1 MKKYLLVVLVIFISH
16 IARSQCM
23 QIEIPLEERINASS
37 IIVEGEV
44 IAKQSYWDAKQQNI
58 FTVNTVKPYKTFKGS
73 LSNTAPIEIIT
84 LGGTVAD
91 TKMDVSNALQLNTGD
106 IGMFL
111 LKASSVS
118 LTKRGNFL
126 TTVEGTQG
134 SIKYDRYDASASD
147 GFKRYTSVVSE
158 LYPLIQSKA
167 GRSFTTLEA
176 VNIFQDTSRRVGSI
190 SNISPT
196 TANAGVSD
204 ILTINGSGF
213 GSSQGHI
220 DFIDANGDGTAWI
233 STFPSDVISWSA
245 TQIKVKVISRASTGL
260 IRIIDSSNG
269 IAQSSQVLTVNWA
282 HSNPNVDTGSGEIR
296 YENTLRGK
304 DANGGYEFKFAPNF
318 SATNVQDSFN
328 RALATWNCGSGVNF
342 EIAGSTTVDEIASD
356 GTNVIVYQALGLGTL
371 ASAITWSTYC
381 TINGVLQGWYVS
393 EMDIRVNSN
402 QNWHYGNGIPGDI
415 TKYNFETVALHELGH
430 AQQLGHVGQ
439 QGDIMYY
446 SLAPG
451 TRNAELSTETLNGAN
466 YVMNKSTTTSVCGQ
480 PVMTPYAG
488 SICCNDPEIVANPI
502 NTTNCIN
509 ETENFSITANYATG
523 FQWEVNTG
531 SAWATITNN
540 TTYSGAQSSTLSVTK
555 IATSMNGY
563 QYRCIASNSCTNTAT
578 SNAVTLTA
586 DKPEVTLSATE
597 ETPCD
602 TNDGTIT
609 FTFLDNP
616 NRTGIQFSI
625 NGGTTYTSIYD
636 DNSGSVTLTDLAPNT
651 YSVYSRWGNGQCEV
665 EVGDITVVE
674 RTNPEASVVDS
685 TPSDCSSAT
694 GSVTLNWVVDP
705 IRTDIEFSTD
715 GGVSYPHST
724 TNPSGTITIG
734 SLPSGTTDLWV
745 RWGNADCPIDMED
758 VTISNSNCDFSNGFI
773 TTWETVNDGT
783 TNSNSIAIP
792 IASTGTYNYH
802 VDWGDGQF
810 DYNVT
815 GGITH
820 PYATPGTYQVKII
833 GDFPH
838 IYFNNTGD
846 KQKILSVEQWGANSW
861 SSMENAF
868 HGCNNLIINATD
880 NPDLSNVTDMSFM
893 FTFCSS
899 FNQDI
904 NTWDVSN
911 VTNMAHTFRNTA
923 AYNQN
928 LSGWVVSN
936 VTNMTSMFWNANV
949 FNQDISAWDVS
960 SVTNMSLMF
969 RSADNFNQDIGA
981 WDVGKVTNMNLMLA
995 GALSF
1000 DQNLGNWDI
1009 SSVTNM
1015 STMFFANSL
1024 SIDNYDATLIGWSTL
1039 VTTGANPET
1048 QIPENITF
1056 SGANS
1061 QYCIGENAR
1070 NSLMASPYDWIIT
1083 DAGQAC
1089 ASAFITTWKT
1099 DNPGTS
1105 NANSI
1110 TIPTQGTDPY
1120 NYNVDWGDGLTNSN
1134 IASSITHQYATAGTY
1149 TVTITGDYPWFWSGS
1164 SGDKDKLLSVEQW
1177 GDQVWQSMHASFYGC
1192 SNVVIN
1198 ATDKPD
1204 LSQVTSFYRIFRQAP
1219 AINQAIIGT
1228 WDVGT
1233 ITNMEQAFTGA
1244 TTFNQDVSSWDM
1256 SNVTT
1261 TLNMFSGALAFNQNI
1276 SGWDVG
1282 NVTNIS
1288 HMFRNAVAFNQAI
1301 GSWDVKNVEFM
1312 NRMFE
1317 GAVAFNQDLGNWDI
1331 SKVTNM
1337 ASMFDGITLSVSNY
1351 DNTLVGWNTL
1361 VLPETQIPE
1370 NINFG
1375 GGDSKF
1381 CAGEAARTSLMST
1394 PYSWTIIDGDK
1405 DCPDLPFITTWQT
1418 TAANETITIP
1428 TTGTGYNYDIDW
1440 DNNGT
1445 FDDFGITGN
1454 ATHTYATA
1462 GTHTIA
1468 IRGDFP
1474 RIYFNY
1480 GSQRTKIVSIDQ
1492 WGTGSWT
1499 NMRNAF
1505 MGCNNLVINA
1515 ADSPDLSNVT
1525 DMSSMFAYNAALNQ
1539 NLNHW
1544 DVTNITN
1551 MQLMFY
1557 QATAFNQKLSNWNV
1571 GNVTNMNNMF
1581 NNATS
1586 FNQDLST
1593 WNVRQ
1598 VTTMNGMFYNAI
1610 AFDQDIGDW
1619 DISAVLNIDA
1629 MFENVTLSVINY
1641 DNLLIGWN
1649 TQDVGE
1655 TIPLNLTFHAGDSNY
1670 CNGDAARDNLIT
1682 THGWSITDGNSCVGF
1697 VTTWE
1702 TTTANETITIP
1713 TTGAGYNY
1721 DIDWE
1726 SDGIYDDFGV
1736 TGNATHTYVN
1746 PGIYTVTIKGDFP
1759 QIYFNYSADRNKILA
1774 VEKWGISNWRSMQ
1787 KAFAGCSNL
1796 VIIAGDNPDLSNV
1809 TNMSHMFS
1817 GVATII
1823 QDLSSWDVSNVTDMS
1838 YTFDS
1843 VNSFNQDISSWD
1855 VSNVTD
1861 MSYMFRDASTFNKDI
1876 SSWNVSNVTNMSFMF
1891 SSTNSFNQNLS
1902 SWDVSGVTDMS
1913 YMFYYAF
1920 KFNQDISNWDVSSVT
1935 TMENMFATAKDF
1947 NKSLSSWDVSSV
1959 TNMASMF
1966 NNADDFNADLSGWN
1980 VGNVTT
1986 MESMFSE
1993 AAVFNQDINL
2003 WNVINVTNM
2012 SNLFYEASA
2021 FNQELSNWDVDN
2033 VASMSAMFAS
2043 ASVFNKDI
2051 SSWNVGSVT
2060 DMFAM
2065 FSGASAFN
2073 QNIGAWNVGS
2083 VADMSY
2089 MFSSS
2094 GVFNQDLGSW
2104 NVSNV
2109 KYMIGMFYLSTAF
2122 NRDLGNW
2129 DIGLVTNM
2137 TNMFY
2142 GVTLS
2147 ISNYDNTLIG
2157 WNTIVAP
2164 ETQIQTGVSFSG
2176 GNSKYCAGEAAK
2188 DNLTNPLGHGWTIID
2203 EGSNCAVISPKVI
2216 LQGAALNP
2224 DIGEESLMRDDLR
2237 VAGFL
2242 PVTSPYADGIEV
2254 NATVFN
2260 TGGTLG
2266 TGPIADNIVDWVYVE
2281 LRDKTNN
2288 TVVLAGQSALLQRDG
2303 NVVAI
2308 DGLSSLSF
2316 DLGADNYY
2324 VVVKHRNHL
2333 GVMTANPVV
2342 LGVFAPTVDFTD
2354 ANNPITYGN
2363 NAQSSFGMPSGILGM
2378 WTGDA
2383 NNDGRLN
2390 YLGAFSESPS
2400 IRNQVFTDT
2409 NNSVFGGP
2417 PSPSYSSLGYFN
2429 TDVDMN
2435 GSTKYLGTLSDVLS
2449 VRNNIFNNPSNSVF
2463 GGPPSPTYL
2472 FLQQLPE
2479 GANN

>member
-44 IAKQSYWDAKQQNI
+44 LSKQSYWDAKQQNI

-84 LGGTVAD
+84 LGGIVGNTRL
-91 TKMDVSNALQLNTGD
+91 DVSNALQLNAGD

-111 LKASSVS
+111 LKTSSVA
-118 LTKRGNFL
+118 LTKSGNFL
-126 TTVEGTQG
+126 TTVEGAQG
-134 SIKYDRYDASASD
+134 YIKYDRYEASASD
-147 GFKRYTSVVSE
+147 GFKLYTSVVNE
-158 LYPLIQSKA
+158 LYTLIESRA
-167 GRSFTTLEA
+167 GRSFTTLET
-176 VNIFQDTSRRVGSI
+176 VNLFQDSSNRRLGSI
-190 SNISPT
+190 SSISPT
-196 TANAGVSD
+196 IANAGVGD

-213 GSSQGHI
+213 GTVQGFVHFK
-220 DFIDANGDGTAWI
+220 DSDTGGTGWK
-233 STFPSDVISWSA
+233 STFSSDIISWSD
-245 TQIKVKVISRASTGL
+245 TQIQVKVVWFASTGRVRV
-260 IRIIDSSNG
+260 ITSANET
-269 IAQSSQVLTVNWA
+269 IANSPTLTVNWA
-282 HSNPNVDTGSGEIR
+282 HSNLAYNASN
-296 YENTLRGK
+296 YESNLIAK
-304 DANGGYEFKFAPNF
+304 NANGGYEFKFAPNF
-318 SATNVQDSFN
+318 NATDAQASFN
-328 RALATWNCGSGVNF
+328 RSLATWNCGSGVNF
-342 EIAGSTTVDEIASD
+342 ESAGSTAINIAVLDETSLVLYSTETEMGTGTVARA
-356 GTNVIVYQALGLGTL
+356 N
-371 ASAITWSTYC
+371 TWSGRCDVGGSFEWLIIEVDIEVNTYFNFSYS
-381 TINGVLQGWYVS
+381 T
-393 EMDIRVNSN
+393 SN
-402 QNWHYGNGIPGDI
+402 PSSTQYD
-415 TKYNFETVALHELGH
+415 FETVALHELGH
-430 AQQLGHVGQ
+430 AHQLGHVR
-439 QGDIMYY
+439 DVDDVMYY
-446 SLAPG
+446 NSFYGETIRDLNLENL
-451 TRNAELSTETLNGAN
+451 NAAN
-466 YVMNKSTTTSVCGQ
+466 YVMNKSTTTSVCGE
-480 PVMTPYAG
+480 PMMTPYAG
-488 SICCNDPEIVANPI
+488 SICCNDPEITVQPI
-502 NTTNCIN
+502 NVTNCTNDI
-509 ETENFSITANYATG
+509 ETFTITANYATNY
-523 FQWEVNTG
+523 QWEVNTG
-531 SAWATITNN
+531 SAWATISNN
-540 TTYSGAQSSTLSVTK
+540 TIYSGAQSSTLSVTN
-555 IATSMNGY
+555 ITTSMNSY

-578 SNAVTLTA
+578 SNAVTLTV

-625 NGGTTYTSIYD
+625 DGGTTYTSIYE
-636 DNSGSVTLTDLAPNT
+636 DNIGSVTLTGLAPNT
-651 YSVYSRWGNGQCEV
+651 YSVYSKWGNGQCEV
-665 EVGDITVVE
+665 EIGNITVVE
-674 RTNPEASVVDS
+674 RNNPEATVASS

-705 IRTDIEFSTD
+705 IRTNIEFSTD

-734 SLPSGTTDLWV
+734 SLPAGTTDLWV

-758 VTISNSNCDFSNGFI
+758 VTIGNSNCDFSNGFI
-773 TTWETVNDGT
+773 TTWETANDGT

-833 GDFPH
+833 GYFPH

-880 NPDLSNVTDMSFM
+880 NPDLSDVTDMSYM

-899 FNQDI
+899 FNADI
-904 NTWDVSN
+904 STWDVSS
-911 VTNMAHTFRNTA
+911 VVSMAHTFRNTPSF
-923 AYNQN
+923 NQDIG
-928 LSGWVVSN
+928 GWDVSM
-936 VTNMTSMFWNANV
+936 VTNMNSMFWNANV

-1039 VTTGANPET
+1039 VTTGAN
-1048 QIPENITF
+1048 
-1056 SGANS
+1056 
-1061 QYCIGENAR
+1061 
-1070 NSLMASPYDWIIT
+1070 
-1083 DAGQAC
+1083 
-1089 ASAFITTWKT
+1089 
-1099 DNPGTS
+1099 
-1105 NANSI
+1105 
-1110 TIPTQGTDPY
+1110 
-1120 NYNVDWGDGLTNSN
+1120 
-1134 IASSITHQYATAGTY
+1134 
-1149 TVTITGDYPWFWSGS
+1149 
-1164 SGDKDKLLSVEQW
+1164 
-1177 GDQVWQSMHASFYGC
+1177 
-1192 SNVVIN
+1192 
-1198 ATDKPD
+1198 
-1204 LSQVTSFYRIFRQAP
+1204 
-1219 AINQAIIGT
+1219 
-1228 WDVGT
+1228 
-1233 ITNMEQAFTGA
+1233 
-1244 TTFNQDVSSWDM
+1244 
-1256 SNVTT
+1256 
-1261 TLNMFSGALAFNQNI
+1261 
-1276 SGWDVG
+1276 
-1282 NVTNIS
+1282 
-1288 HMFRNAVAFNQAI
+1288 
-1301 GSWDVKNVEFM
+1301 
-1312 NRMFE
+1312 
-1317 GAVAFNQDLGNWDI
+1317 
-1331 SKVTNM
+1331 
-1337 ASMFDGITLSVSNY
+1337 
-1351 DNTLVGWNTL
+1351 
-1361 VLPETQIPE
+1361 PETQIPE

-1557 QATAFNQKLSNWNV
+1557 QATAFNQELSNWNV

-1774 VEKWGISNWRSMQ
+1774 VEKWGISSWRSMQ
-1787 KAFAGCSNL
+1787 NAFAGCSNL

-1817 GVATII
+1817 DVATII

-1838 YTFDS
+1838 YTFDD

-1861 MSYMFRDASTFNKDI
+1861 MSYMFRDASAFNKDI
-1876 SSWNVSNVTNMSFMF
+1876 NSWNVSNVTNMSFMF

-1920 KFNQDISNWDVSSVT
+1920 KFNQDISSWDVSSVT
-1935 TMENMFATAKDF
+1935 TMENMFATATDF
-1947 NKSLSSWDVSSV
+1947 NRSLSSWDVSSV

-1993 AAVFNQDINL
+1993 AAVFNQDINS
-2003 WNVINVTNM
+2003 WNVINVSNM

-2043 ASVFNKDI
+2043 ASAFNKDI

-2083 VADMSY
+2083 VTDMSY

-2109 KYMIGMFYLSTAF
+2109 KYMIGMFHLSTAF
-2122 NRDLGNW
+2122 NQDLGNW

-2157 WNTIVAP
+2157 WNTIVVP

-2188 DNLTNPLGHGWTIID
+2188 DNLTNPLGHSWTIID

-2224 DIGEESLMRDDLR
+2224 NTGEETLMRDDLR
-2237 VAGFL
+2237 VAGLL
-2242 PVTSPYADGIEV
+2242 PATSPYSDGIEV

-2266 TGPIADNIVDWVYVE
+2266 TGPIADDIVDWVFVE
-2281 LRDKTNN
+2281 LRDAANSLVT
-2288 TVVLAGQSALLQRDG
+2288 LASQSALLQRDG

-2333 GVMTANPVV
+2333 GVMTAHPVA

-2354 ANNPITYGN
+2354 ANNPITYGY

-2390 YLGAFSESPS
+2390 YLGTFSESPS